1 MEPEIARL
9 CSSCG
14 ASVRGTARFCP
25 QCGQTMAGAAGLTAA
40 AQTTRQP
47 ALVEEAERV
56 ASSLS
61 GRLAEHDAHERAG
74 DADVSASRSEPT
86 TRERADD
93 EASSQI
99 KVADNEATTQT
110 QPADT
115 VMTNDSVAATTV
127 GEASAGDEATA
138 GAARVRQRAA
148 AVGAGLGESL
158 RPRVGKLRERS
169 VVVLDEAAEDPG
181 LRFVLVAIALFVVA
195 LLLFIFSFAL
205 R

>member
-1 MEPEIARL
+1 MEPEIARR

-25 QCGQTMAGAAGLTAA
+25 QCGQTMAGAVGLTAP
-40 AQTTRQP
+40 AQMNRQP

-56 ASSLS
+56 ASSIS
-61 GRLAEHDAHERAG
+61 GRLAARDADVDADDAGASVPQSEPVTPERAG
-74 DADVSASRSEPT
+74 N
-86 TRERADD
+86 

-99 KVADNEATTQT
+99 KLPHHEATTQT

-115 VMTNDSVAATTV
+115 VTTTESEATNSGEARAE
-127 GEASAGDEATA
+127 GEASAA
-138 GAARVRQRAA
+138 GTGRVRQRAA
-148 AVGAGLGESL
+148 AVGAGLGESV

-181 LRFVLVAIALFVVA
+181 LRFVLVAAALFVVA